1 MALAKLDNNVCM
13 TPHFVFNEFCKSFSI
28 ISKFAF
34 VVVFT
39 HLVPKCVTFV
49 NIPHL
54 WVLVDVQDVIAKL
67 SLFFNDFFSS
77 SSI

>member
-28 ISKFAF
+28 ISKFCCSLH
-34 VVVFT
+34 T
-39 HLVPKCVTFV
+39 PCPKKCVIFV